1 MDLAFI
7 KDIWWIEDNHAL
19 SSTTLSLEII
29 TLLVKKIL
37 TIIISRYILTNLIYF
52 TYIDNNMIYF
62 EWFLIY
68 ISNVLIRIKVDEW
81 KNILELL
88 ILLTIKH
95 IKKMGLLE
103 LTRTL
108 RKILMS
114 SSIKIAIS
122 AKYIMAMNANKCD
135 FMALLQ

>member
-1 MDLAFI
+1 M
-7 KDIWWIEDNHAL
+7 
-19 SSTTLSLEII
+19 
-29 TLLVKKIL
+29 
-37 TIIISRYILTNLIYF
+37 
-52 TYIDNNMIYF
+52 
-62 EWFLIY
+62 
-68 ISNVLIRIKVDEW
+68 ISNLYFKCLN
-81 KNILELL
+81 KNKSGTMKKYPWTFNFINNQ
-88 ILLTIKH
+88 TH
-95 IKKMGLLE
+95 QKMGLLE